1 MCPDRKN
8 LYNESMSLHVI
19 QVADT
24 QRSTLVVPTDE
35 VNSMGSLTALLG
47 AIFRIQSI
55 RFVLNR
61 RNAKTKLLLCGN
73 GYMNVGGSMG
83 ETLLKCYI

>member
-73 GYMNVGGSMG
+73 GYMNVG
-83 ETLLKCYI
+83 